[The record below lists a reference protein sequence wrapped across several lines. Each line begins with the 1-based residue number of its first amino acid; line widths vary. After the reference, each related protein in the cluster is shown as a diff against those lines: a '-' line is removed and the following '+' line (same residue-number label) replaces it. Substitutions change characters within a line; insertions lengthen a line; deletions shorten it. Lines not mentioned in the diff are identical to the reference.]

1 MQLAMSEQEVLDLC
15 AKEKIAVSAIEA
27 LPDGGIRLVCS
38 SVRGADA
45 VREKAKSKIVRV
57 EQSRAK
63 HRPASPLW

>member
-15 AKEKIAVSAIEA
+15 AREKIAVSTIEP
-27 LPDGGIRLVCS
+27 LPAGGIRLVCS
-38 SVRGADA
+38 SVRGAEA

-57 EQSRAK
+57 EQLRAK